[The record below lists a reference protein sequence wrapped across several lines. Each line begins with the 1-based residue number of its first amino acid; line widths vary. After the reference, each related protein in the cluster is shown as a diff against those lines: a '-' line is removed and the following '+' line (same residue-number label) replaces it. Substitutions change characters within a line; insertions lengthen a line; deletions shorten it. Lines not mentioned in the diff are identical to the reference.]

1 MERGS
6 NKRSP
11 TMGKLRDQMKE
22 EMRLRGYAD
31 RTIDSYVAQM
41 VRFVRHYGVAP
52 TELGSVEIRKYLV
65 HLTEDEGLS
74 SSSVNQAIYGLKF
87 FYAEVLG
94 REWAERFKFRRSRK
108 KKLPVTLTRAEVG
121 RLLEETRNLKHRAV
135 LMALYS
141 AGLRVN
147 EAISLQVRDLD
158 IPNRRILVREPKG
171 GRERYVM
178 LSDRFSRVLRRYLR
192 EQRPKGYLFP
202 GKIPEKPLH
211 SSAVQRVVKKM
222 GSRAGIEKTVTP
234 HVLRHTFAT
243 HLIEQGTSVLYI
255 QKLLGHKSVKT
266 TMLYTH
272 VSRRGVAEV
281 RSPLDTADFE
291 RLG

>member
-1 MERGS
+1 
-6 NKRSP
+6 
-11 TMGKLRDQMKE
+11 MGKLRDQMKE

-31 RTIDSYVAQM
+31 QTIKSYVAQM

-87 FYAEVLG
+87 FYVEVLG
-94 REWAERFKFRRSRK
+94 REWGERFKFRRRGK

-121 RLLEETRNLKHRAV
+121 RLLAETRNLKHRAV

-141 AGLRVN
+141 AGLRLN

-178 LSDRFSRVLRRYLR
+178 LSDRFLSVLRRYLR

-202 GKIPEKPLH
+202 GKLPGKPLH

-222 GSRAGIEKTVTP
+222 ARRAGIDKTVTP

-272 VSRRGVAEV
+272 VSRRGAARV

>member
-1 MERGS
+1 
-6 NKRSP
+6 
-11 TMGKLRDQMKE
+11 MGKLRDQMKE

-41 VRFVRHYGVAP
+41 VRFVRHYGVSP
-52 TELGSVEIRKYLV
+52 TELGAAEIRKYLV
-65 HLTEDEGLS
+65 HLTEDEALS
-74 SSSVNQAIYGLKF
+74 SSSVNMAIYGLKF
-87 FYAEVLG
+87 FYVEVLG
-94 REWAERFKFRRSRK
+94 REWAEGFKFRRRRK
-108 KKLPVTLTRAEVG
+108 KKLPVTLTRAEVE

-141 AGLRVN
+141 AGLRLN
-147 EAISLQVRDLD
+147 EAISLRVGDLD

-178 LSDRFSRVLRRYLR
+178 LSDRFLRVLRRYLR

-202 GKIPEKPLH
+202 GKNSEKPLH

-222 GSRAGIEKTVTP
+222 ASRAGIEKTVTP
-234 HVLRHTFAT
+234 HILRHTFAT
-243 HLIEQGTSVLYI
+243 HLLEQGTSVLYI

-272 VSRRGVAEV
+272 VSRRGVAEI
-281 RSPLDTADFE
+281 RSPLDTADFD